1 MKIKTEGTF
10 DASHFI
16 ENAGKCGNLHGHRWK
31 VVVGV
36 KGELNEDVLWDFRNL
51 DEVIDELDHTHLNEV
66 LDFNPSAENI
76 SLYILDKFQ
85 SNHPD
90 LEFKVRIYESPKS
103 YAETQ
108 TDGY

>member
-10 DASHFI
+10 DASHFL

-31 VVVGV
+31 VKVYV
-36 KGELNEDVLWDFRNL
+36 KGEMDGDVLWDFRNL
-51 DEVIDELDHTHLNEV
+51 GEVIEELDHTHLNEV

-76 SLYILDKFQ
+76 SLYILDRFRTDY
-85 SNHPD
+85 PD
-90 LEFKVRIYESPKS
+90 LDFKIRVYESPKS
-103 YAETQ
+103 YAEIE